1 MGALTHLCKKGGG
14 QTQPEQHN
22 SVLRHH
28 VVIMMVISWINCG
41 KTGHSG
47 QYLNADS
54 GRLGELVEVL
64 ANGQLD
70 VAIGSMCTR
79 ETRWKGNGRR
89 FIGSKGK

>member
-1 MGALTHLCKKGGG
+1 M
-14 QTQPEQHN
+14 
-22 SVLRHH
+22 
-28 VVIMMVISWINCG
+28 
-41 KTGHSG
+41 
-47 QYLNADS
+47 
-54 GRLGELVEVL
+54 EVL